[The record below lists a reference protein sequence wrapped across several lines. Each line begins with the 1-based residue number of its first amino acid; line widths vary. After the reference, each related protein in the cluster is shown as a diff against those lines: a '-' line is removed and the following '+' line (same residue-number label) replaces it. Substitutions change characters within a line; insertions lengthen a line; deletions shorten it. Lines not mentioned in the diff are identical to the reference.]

1 MLLIVKY
8 FGDDIM
14 IQLIG
19 LKHDVKIEIR
29 EKFSIIP
36 KRQERCL
43 EALLNICEEAVI
55 LSTCNRTEIYF
66 KSTDEDIINK
76 IFKALNWDETLIKC
90 MVSYKGEKAV
100 EHLMEVVCG
109 FDSLLLGEDQILG
122 QVRDAYEISKG
133 LKTNKKQL
141 QRLFESAIACGKQFR
156 TKSKISEIPVSSSSM
171 VIKKAIDRGHKNF
184 MILGYGAVGEL
195 TSKYILEAQIDILYI
210 AVRDAL
216 KVNIEDPRVKIIPFI
231 DINKYYALV
240 DCVISCTSAPHTV
253 VHLNELPNKSLLL
266 FDLAVPRDIEE
277 TVNENPLYEVYDIDM
292 LGDIHDINYKRR
304 KSSMKNNRFIVD
316 KAIKEYIE
324 WKTIEELS
332 PFIKKIKC
340 NGEDVYKERLETFKH
355 KKKTKDNEKL
365 AELLLK
371 STSNAFVNRAIVVLK
386 EEHLKGRSKECED
399 ILSRIFQI

>member
-1 MLLIVKY
+1 
-8 FGDDIM
+8 M

-29 EKFSIIP
+29 EKLSIIP

-76 IFKALNWDETLIKC
+76 IFKTLNWDETLIKY
-90 MVSYKGEKAV
+90 VVNYKGEKAI

-122 QVRDAYEISKG
+122 QVRDAYEMSKA
-133 LKTNKKQL
+133 LKSNKKQL

-171 VIKKAIDRGHKNF
+171 VVKKAIDRGHKNF

-195 TSKYILEAQIDILYI
+195 TSKYILEGQIDLLYI
-210 AVRDAL
+210 AVRDDS

-231 DINKYYALV
+231 DINKYYKDV

-253 VHLNELPNKSLLL
+253 IHLNELPNKSLLL
-266 FDLAVPRDIEE
+266 FDLAVPRDIEQE
-277 TVNENPLYEVYDIDM
+277 VNENPLYEVYDIDM

-324 WKTIEELS
+324 WKAIEELS
-332 PFIKKIKC
+332 PFIKRIKS

-365 AELLLK
+365 AEVLLK